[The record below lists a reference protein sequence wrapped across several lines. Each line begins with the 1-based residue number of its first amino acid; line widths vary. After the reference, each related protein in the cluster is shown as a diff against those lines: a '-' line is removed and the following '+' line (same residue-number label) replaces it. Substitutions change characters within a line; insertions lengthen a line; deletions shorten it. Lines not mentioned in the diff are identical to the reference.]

1 MCDCLRK
8 IQEANEV
15 ELEDVLLR
23 SFNCVGFFDQVLLT
37 SFKEYFRPNYTDS
50 LP

>member
-1 MCDCLRK
+1 MCDSLRK
-8 IQEANEV
+8 IQEANEI